1 VQCPDAALRSNVFA
15 ADAQKEL
22 IMMAPLP
29 RSFFPAVRGL
39 ALAALMSTAAVPA
52 VAQSARDLAP
62 RIDRIEQS
70 LAQMQAQAPNEG
82 NLQVRVLKL
91 EALIEQL
98 TGQVEEANFR
108 AGQLQKQLKTMEDDL
123 QLRVARLE
131 AGGAGAAAPG
141 AAAIPGVGP
150 AAPTVPLPPRA
161 EAAPSTLVPAAPPQR
176 RASGD
181 EPLSEPIAPPRV
193 TRPASAPPPG
203 SAPAGGMGAD
213 GSFVI
218 RTDANGKPL
227 PPDPNDMAPVA
238 EAPAEPAPAPVAPPK
253 VGAVNSGQLAMAP
266 PVGDVK
272 LPEGTPKV
280 QYDFAFDLLRRN
292 DFARA
297 EAAFRD
303 FLKRHPKDPLA
314 GNAQYWLGETHYVR
328 GDYQQAAVEFMAGYQ
343 NYPKTNKGP
352 DNLLK
357 LAMSMSNL
365 GQTQGACTALGR
377 LAKDYPKA
385 PEEVAK
391 PAAAERAKLK
401 CK

>member
-1 VQCPDAALRSNVFA
+1 MIVFRS
-15 ADAQKEL
+15 
-22 IMMAPLP
+22 IS
-29 RSFFPAVRGL
+29 RSVRGL
-39 ALAALMSTAAVPA
+39 AVAAIVAVAASPASAQNNRELAARLDAMQQQLIQL
-52 VAQSARDLAP
+52 QSQQP
-62 RIDRIEQS
+62 T
-70 LAQMQAQAPNEG
+70 EG
-82 NLQVRVLKL
+82 SVEVRMLKL

-98 TGQVEEANFR
+98 TGQVEEANHR
-108 AGQLQKQLKTMEDDL
+108 LNQLTNEVKTLQDDL

-131 AGGAGAAAPG
+131 AGGAAAVPSEGAAVPG
-141 AAAIPGVGP
+141 AA
-150 AAPTVPLPPRA
+150 LPPRA
-161 EAAPSTLVPAAPPQR
+161 GATPTLVPAVPPRPPQR
-176 RASGD
+176 RAGAD
-181 EPLSEPIAPPRV
+181 EPLSEPMTPPPRI
-193 TRPASAPPPG
+193 TRPQT
-203 SAPAGGMGAD
+203 APAAGEGVGAD
-213 GSFVI
+213 GSFVM
-218 RTDANGKPL
+218 RTDADGNPL
-227 PPDPNDMAPVA
+227 PPDEGTLSAPVA
-238 EAPAEPAPAPVAPPK
+238 EAAPAEPAPAPAAAPKP
-253 VGAVNSGQLAMAP
+253 GAVAAGQLAMAP
-266 PVGDVK
+266 PVGEVK

-297 EAAFRD
+297 EVAFRD

-343 NYPKTNKGP
+343 NYPRTNKGP

-365 GQTQGACTALGR
+365 GQNQGACTALNR

-385 PEEVAK
+385 PDEVSK

>member
-1 VQCPDAALRSNVFA
+1 MIA
-15 ADAQKEL
+15 
-22 IMMAPLP
+22 
-29 RSFFPAVRGL
+29 SFPVSFRRV
-39 ALAALMSTAAVPA
+39 ALAALIAVTAAPPA
-52 VAQSARDLAP
+52 FAQNNREIAARLTT
-62 RIDRIEQS
+62 IEQS
-70 LAQMQAQAPNEG
+70 LAQMQAQTPNEG
-82 NLQVRVLKL
+82 NIQVRLLRL
-91 EALIEQL
+91 ESLIEQL

-108 AGQLQKQLKTMEDDL
+108 VNQLTNQVKTLQDDL
-123 QLRVARLE
+123 QLRVATLE
-131 AGGAGAAAPG
+131 AQAAGVAVPADGAPAAAPG
-141 AAAIPGVGP
+141 TPGAP
-150 AAPTVPLPPRA
+150 AALPPRA
-161 EAAPSTLVPAAPPQR
+161 SAQPSTLVPSAPPR
-176 RASGD
+176 VAARAASGD
-181 EPLSEPIAPPRV
+181 EPLSQPMTPPRV

-203 SAPAGGMGAD
+203 AGTPQGMGAD

-218 RTDANGKPL
+218 RTDADGKPL
-227 PPDPNDMAPVA
+227 PPDPNDLSAPVA
-238 EAPAEPAPAPVAPPK
+238 EAPPEPAPAPEAAPRP
-253 VGAVNSGQLAMAP
+253 GAVAAGQLAMAP
-266 PVGDVK
+266 PVGDVR

-297 EAAFRD
+297 EVAFRD
-303 FLKRHPKDPLA
+303 FLKRHPKDPLS

-343 NYPKTNKGP
+343 NYPRTNKGP

-365 GQTQGACTALGR
+365 GQTQGACTALNR

-385 PEEVAK
+385 ADEVSK

>member
-1 VQCPDAALRSNVFA
+1 MVLFPRP
-15 ADAQKEL
+15 L
-22 IMMAPLP
+22 IH
-29 RSFFPAVRGL
+29 VTRGL
-39 ALAALMSTAAVPA
+39 AVLALCCAAGSSA
-52 VAQSARDLAP
+52 FAQSNRDLAA
-62 RIDRIEQS
+62 RLDRIEQS
-70 LAQMQAQAPNEG
+70 LTQMQSQAPNEG
-82 NLQVRVLKL
+82 SLQVRVLKL

-108 AGQLQKQLKTMEDDL
+108 ASQLQKQLKTLEDDL

-131 AGGAGAAAPG
+131 AGGAAAAVPG
-141 AAAIPGVGP
+141 AAPAISP
-150 AAPTVPLPPRA
+150 ASPPVTLPPRA
-161 EAAPSTLVPAAPPQR
+161 EAPPTAPQR
-176 RASGD
+176 RAAAD
-181 EPLSEPIAPPRV
+181 EPLSQPMTPPRV

-203 SAPAGGMGAD
+203 TPGAEGMGAD

-218 RTDANGKPL
+218 RTDADGKPL
-227 PPDPNDMAPVA
+227 PPDPSTLSAPIA
-238 EAPAEPAPAPVAPPK
+238 ETPPEPAPAPVAAPK
-253 VGAVNSGQLAMAP
+253 PGAVNAGQLAMAP
-266 PVGDVK
+266 PAGQVK

-297 EAAFRD
+297 EVAFRD

-385 PEEVAK
+385 PDEVAK

>member
-1 VQCPDAALRSNVFA
+1 
-15 ADAQKEL
+15 
-22 IMMAPLP
+22 
-29 RSFFPAVRGL
+29 
-39 ALAALMSTAAVPA
+39 
-52 VAQSARDLAP
+52 
-62 RIDRIEQS
+62 
-70 LAQMQAQAPNEG
+70 
-82 NLQVRVLKL
+82 
-91 EALIEQL
+91 
-98 TGQVEEANFR
+98 
-108 AGQLQKQLKTMEDDL
+108 MEDDL

-131 AGGAGAAAPG
+131 AGGA
-141 AAAIPGVGP
+141 AAIPGVAP
-150 AAPTVPLPPRA
+150 AAPAVALPPRA
-161 EAAPSTLVPAAPPQR
+161 EAAPPIPSAPPAAAPQR
-176 RASGD
+176 RASAD
-181 EPLSEPIAPPRV
+181 EPLSQPMTPPRV

-203 SAPAGGMGAD
+203 APAASGMGND

-266 PVGDVK
+266 PVGEVK
-272 LPEGTPKV
+272 LPDGTPKV

-297 EAAFRD
+297 EVAFRD

-385 PEEVAK
+385 PDEVAK

>member
-1 VQCPDAALRSNVFA
+1 
-15 ADAQKEL
+15 
-22 IMMAPLP
+22 MMASLP
-29 RSFFPAVRGL
+29 RSFVPAVRGL
-39 ALAALMSTAAVPA
+39 ALAALMSAAALPA
-52 VAQSARDLAP
+52 SAQSARDLAP
-62 RIDRIEQS
+62 RIDKIEQS

-82 NLQVRVLKL
+82 SLQVRVLKL

-108 AGQLQKQLKTMEDDL
+108 ADQLRKQLKTMEDDL

-131 AGGAGAAAPG
+131 AGGAAPAAG
-141 AAAIPGVGP
+141 TAAIPGVAP
-150 AAPTVPLPPRA
+150 AAPAVALPPRA
-161 EAAPSTLVPAAPPQR
+161 EAAPPIPSAPRAAAPQR
-176 RASGD
+176 RASAD
-181 EPLSEPIAPPRV
+181 EPLSEPMTPPRV

-203 SAPAGGMGAD
+203 APAASGMGND

-266 PVGDVK
+266 PVGEVK
-272 LPEGTPKV
+272 LPDGTPKV

-297 EAAFRD
+297 EVAFRD

-377 LAKDYPKA
+377 LTKDYPKA
-385 PEEVAK
+385 PDEVAK

>member
-1 VQCPDAALRSNVFA
+1 
-15 ADAQKEL
+15 
-22 IMMAPLP
+22 MMASLP
-29 RSFFPAVRGL
+29 RSFVPAVRGL
-39 ALAALMSTAAVPA
+39 ALAALMSAAALPA
-52 VAQSARDLAP
+52 SAQSARDLAP
-62 RIDRIEQS
+62 RIDKIEQS

-82 NLQVRVLKL
+82 SLQVRVLKL

-108 AGQLQKQLKTMEDDL
+108 ADQLRKQLKTMEDDL

-131 AGGAGAAAPG
+131 AGGAAPAAG
-141 AAAIPGVGP
+141 TAAIPGVAP
-150 AAPTVPLPPRA
+150 AAPAVALPPRA
-161 EAAPSTLVPAAPPQR
+161 EAAPPIPSAPRAAAPQR
-176 RASGD
+176 RASAD
-181 EPLSEPIAPPRV
+181 EPLSEPMTPPRV

-203 SAPAGGMGAD
+203 APAASGMGND

-266 PVGDVK
+266 PVGEVK
-272 LPEGTPKV
+272 LPDGTPKV

-377 LAKDYPKA
+377 LTKDYPKA
-385 PEEVAK
+385 PDEVAK

>member
-1 VQCPDAALRSNVFA
+1 
-15 ADAQKEL
+15 
-22 IMMAPLP
+22 MMALLS
-29 RSFFPAVRGL
+29 RSLAPAACGL
-39 ALAALMSTAAVPA
+39 ALAALMCTAGLPA
-52 VAQSARDLAP
+52 FAQSARDLAP
-62 RIDRIEQS
+62 RIDKIEQS

-91 EALIEQL
+91 ESLIEQL

-108 AGQLQKQLKTMEDDL
+108 VGQLQKQLKTMEDDL

-131 AGGAGAAAPG
+131 AGGASPAPG
-141 AAAIPGVGP
+141 AAAIPNVAPSAP
-150 AAPTVPLPPRA
+150 AIALPPRA
-161 EAAPSTLVPAAPPQR
+161 ETAPSTLVPAAPPAVAPQR
-176 RASGD
+176 RASAD
-181 EPLSEPIAPPRV
+181 EPLSEPMTPPRV

-203 SAPAGGMGAD
+203 TAPASGMGND

-227 PPDPNDMAPVA
+227 PPDPNDVGPVA

-266 PVGDVK
+266 PVGEVK

-297 EAAFRD
+297 EVAFRD

-377 LAKDYPKA
+377 LTKDYPKA